1 MIPIPGYPN
10 YFVNGTDIVSTR
22 FNKIKILKQNLS
34 HKGYYRV
41 NLWKDKKQKMF
52 EVHRLVAEAHRVS
65 SWDDV
70 TRNLVDHIDRNT
82 KNNNPENLRY
92 VNKSENRLNSDFI

>member
-1 MIPIPGYPN
+1 
-10 YFVNGTDIVSTR
+10 
-22 FNKIKILKQNLS
+22 
-34 HKGYYRV
+34 
-41 NLWKDKKQKMF
+41 MF